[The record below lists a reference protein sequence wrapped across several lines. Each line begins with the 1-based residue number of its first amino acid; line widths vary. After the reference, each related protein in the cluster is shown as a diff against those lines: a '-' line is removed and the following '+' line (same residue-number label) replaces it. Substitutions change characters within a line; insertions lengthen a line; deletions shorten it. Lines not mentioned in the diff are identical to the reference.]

1 MQVGSQSWPNLLSEV
16 RLRSLI
22 SYWLKTTWWGR
33 FCLPLRGWPGPPAT
47 RCWGA
52 AAWNSSFSLS
62 SLSAIRHNIVQE
74 FGISQMPAGFG
85 FSNFTP
91 RIFLPSLNCEL
102 WEIIETA
109 PALVSKSLTT
119 ELGSLSPTF
128 YMLKTFFQRVILSK
142 RISGLVLSCLFPC
155 GIL

>member
-1 MQVGSQSWPNLLSEV
+1 
-16 RLRSLI
+16 
-22 SYWLKTTWWGR
+22 
-33 FCLPLRGWPGPPAT
+33 
-47 RCWGA
+47 
-52 AAWNSSFSLS
+52 
-62 SLSAIRHNIVQE
+62 
-74 FGISQMPAGFG
+74 MPAGFG

-102 WEIIETA
+102 WEIIETAPAFVWEIIETA